1 MKILANDGISDDA
14 KKQLE
19 ENGFTVITEKVN
31 QEDLINKINEENY
44 EGILVRSATKVRKDI
59 IDACPNIKFVGRGGV
74 GVDNIDVEYAK
85 EKGIFVFN
93 TPASS
98 SQSVAELVVGNMF
111 ATSRFIGNSSKNIE
125 NGDFNKLKKEYGSGV
140 ELRGKTLGIIGFGRI
155 GQTLASYAI
164 GIGMRVLAVDV
175 EERSETVY
183 LKLPWTTS
191 DGQNVENQV
200 GIIIKTTTNI
210 DELLT
215 KCDYISLH
223 IPKQSNGES
232 VIGKRELE
240 LMKDN
245 TIIINT
251 SRGGVINEDDLIW
264 ALDNCKIAGAALD
277 VYENEPNPK
286 KELLSHPK
294 ILCTPH
300 IGAAT
305 NEAQDRIGQEIVDI
319 IVDKFSLVSE

>member
-319 IVDKFSLVSE
+319 IVEKFSLVSE

>member
-14 KKQLE
+14 KIQLE

-59 IDACPNIKFVGRGGV
+59 IDDCPNIKFIIRGGV

-85 EKGIFVFN
+85 ERGIFVFN

-98 SQSVAELVVGNMF
+98 SQSVAELVIGNMF

-155 GQTLASYAI
+155 GQSLASYAI
-164 GIGMRVLAVDV
+164 GMGMKVLAVDV
-175 EERSETVY
+175 EEKSETVY
-183 LKLPWTTS
+183 LNLPWTTS
-191 DGQNVENQV
+191 DGQNVENKV
-200 GIIIKTTTNI
+200 GIIIKTTNNI
-210 DELLT
+210 DEILT

-245 TIIINT
+245 AIIINT

-264 ALDNCKIAGAALD
+264 ALDNGKITGAALD

-319 IVDKFSLVSE
+319 IVEKFALVS

>member
-245 TIIINT
+245 AIIINT

>member
-1 MKILANDGISDDA
+1 MKILANDGISNDA

-19 ENGFTVITEKVN
+19 DNGFTVITEKVN

-74 GVDNIDVEYAK
+74 GVDNIDVEYAR
-85 EKGIFVFN
+85 EKGVFVFN

-111 ATSRFIGNSSKNIE
+111 ATSRFIGNSSRNIE

-164 GIGMRVLAVDV
+164 GMGMRVLAVDV
-175 EERSETVY
+175 DERIETVY

-191 DGQNVENQV
+191 DDQNVENQV
-200 GIIIKTTTNI
+200 AIKIKTTTNI

-215 KCDYISLH
+215 KCDYVSLH

-245 TIIINT
+245 AIIINT

-264 ALDNCKIAGAALD
+264 ALDNGKIAGSALD

-319 IVDKFSLVSE
+319 IVEKFSLVSE

>member
-1 MKILANDGISDDA
+1 MRILANDGISDDA

-19 ENGFTVITEKVN
+19 ERGFTVITEKVN
-31 QEDLINKINEENY
+31 QEDLITKINEENY

-59 IDACPNIKFVGRGGV
+59 IDSCPNIKFIGRGGV
-74 GVDNIDVEYAK
+74 GVDNIDVEYAR

-98 SQSVAELVVGNMF
+98 SQSVAELVIGNMF
-111 ATSRFIGNSSKNIE
+111 AISRFIGKSSKNIE

-164 GIGMRVLAVDV
+164 GIGMDVVAIDV
-175 EERSETVY
+175 EEKT
-183 LKLPWTTS
+183 
-191 DGQNVENQV
+191 V
-200 GIIIKTTTNI
+200 GISASTEKYKLSTYIDVKTNI
-210 DELLT
+210 NDILPL
-215 KCDYISLH
+215 CDYISLH
-223 IPKQSNGES
+223 VPKQSNGES
-232 VIGKRELE
+232 VIGKREIQ
-240 LMKDN
+240 LMKPGVR
-245 TIIINT
+245 IINT
-251 SRGGVINEDDLIW
+251 SRGGVINETELLN
-264 ALDNCKIAGAALD
+264 ALNNGHISAAALD
-277 VYENEPNPK
+277 VYENEPTPM
-286 KELLSHPK
+286 KELLSHPN

-319 IVDKFSLVSE
+319 IVNNFNI

>member
-1 MKILANDGISDDA
+1 MKILANDGISNDA

-19 ENGFTVITEKVN
+19 DNGFTVITEKVN

-85 EKGIFVFN
+85 EKGVFVFN

-140 ELRGKTLGIIGFGRI
+140 ELRGKTLGIIGFGRL

-164 GIGMRVLAVDV
+164 GMGMRVLAVDV

-183 LKLPWTTS
+183 LNLPWTTS
-191 DGQNVENQV
+191 DGQNVENKV

-223 IPKQSNGES
+223 VPKQSNGQS

-240 LMKDN
+240 MMKDN
-245 TIIINT
+245 AIIINT

-264 ALDNCKIAGAALD
+264 ALDNGQIAGAALD

-319 IVDKFSLVSE
+319 IVGKFSLVSE